1 MLPSL
6 FGGVVVQ
13 LAGLALAKKVPRR
26 LRGGRNHVHGVG
38 HGRGRGRGHWMVL
51 EKATQKT
58 SEECAS
64 SGGTSHRPANS
75 YITLPLDAGV
85 DR

>member
-1 MLPSL
+1 
-6 FGGVVVQ
+6 
-13 LAGLALAKKVPRR
+13 
-26 LRGGRNHVHGVG
+26 
-38 HGRGRGRGHWMVL
+38 MVL